1 MVVFAFT
8 NCTDEFD
15 TVLLYLQL
23 MAKLSNNI
31 HIENRRA
38 KFDYQFLEKFVAG
51 MILTG
56 TEIKSI
62 REGKAGLSDSY
73 CYFKNSD
80 LFIKNMHI
88 SEYSKGTHFN
98 HDPLRER
105 KLLLNKAEISKLEKK
120 LKDQGLTI
128 IPVKLFISQSGYA
141 KLEIALAK
149 GKKEF
154 DKRESIK
161 KRDTEREIN
170 RKL

>member
-1 MVVFAFT
+1 VAT
-8 NCTDEFD
+8 KI
-15 TVLLYLQL
+15 L
-23 MAKLSNNI
+23 NNV

-51 MILTG
+51 MVLTG

-62 REGKAGLSDSY
+62 REGKAALVDSY
-73 CYFKNSD
+73 CYFRNNE
-80 LFIKNMHI
+80 LYIKNLNI
-88 SEYSKGTHFN
+88 TPYSEGTHYN
-98 HDPLRER
+98 HEPNRER
-105 KLLLNKAEISKLEKK
+105 KLLLSKAELRKLDKK

-128 IPVKLFISQSGYA
+128 VPVKLFIAASGYA